1 MIARQINA
9 IARQGRCGKNMDTQ
23 FMNPNRGWLDKRKL
37 GVENSENTLMKPRDA
52 PKAFLEQLKHQ
63 NRTAGTVSAATAAG
77 AH

>member
-1 MIARQINA
+1 MLRDPSKLRAYVD
-9 IARQGRCGKNMDTQ
+9 GKNVDNQ
-23 FMNPNRGWLDKRKL
+23 FINFNRRLDKRKL
-37 GVENSENTLMKPRDA
+37 GVENSENTLRKPRDE